1 MPHTSNLRCNLHSML
16 HALAAGLLLLA
27 GCARNM
33 GDARQP
39 IPSKLIIAS
48 LPTTHHVLVV
58 MLPGIGDNV
67 AMMDRAG
74 VVQAIQRAWPNADV
88 LLTSTTKAYYLQGK
102 VWQRV
107 HDEIVEPARA
117 SGYTEIWMA
126 GASLGG
132 MGTLLYEEHY
142 PGELRGVVLLAPY
155 LGERPL
161 SQEITAAGGLANWQ
175 PGPQPDVFD
184 ANNFQRELWR
194 GLKIWTTQ
202 PDITR
207 RVWLGYGD
215 RDKLRYAL
223 PNFTPLLSQA
233 HIFVRP
239 GWHAW
244 TTWTPLIAEIFGRI
258 RTEQTKTA
266 H

>member
-1 MPHTSNLRCNLHSML
+1 
-16 HALAAGLLLLA
+16 
-27 GCARNM
+27 
-33 GDARQP
+33 
-39 IPSKLIIAS
+39 
-48 LPTTHHVLVV
+48 
-58 MLPGIGDNV
+58 
-67 AMMDRAG
+67 
-74 VVQAIQRAWPNADV
+74 
-88 LLTSTTKAYYLQGK
+88 
-102 VWQRV
+102 V

-117 SGYTEIWMA
+117 RGYTDIWMA
-126 GASLGG
+126 CASLGG

-142 PGELRGVVLLAPY
+142 PGEMHGLVLLAPY

-161 SQEITAAGGLANWQ
+161 SQEITAVGGLANWQ
-175 PGPQPDVFD
+175 PGPQPAVFD

-194 GLKIWTTQ
+194 GLKTWVTQ
-202 PDITR
+202 ADISR

-223 PNFTPLLSQA
+223 PNFTPLLLKE

-244 TTWTPLIAEIFGRI
+244 TTWTPLIVEIFGRI
-258 RTEQTKTA
+258 RAEQAKTA